1 MKYYIDLYNYQLVVV
16 NAFSYRARDT
26 CRILWKSITLFF
38 KDIHM
43 HYFGLKLAVCMLI
56 QPDFNM
62 THETK
67 IEKKAILSSEI
78 LNS

>member
-1 MKYYIDLYNYQLVVV
+1 
-16 NAFSYRARDT
+16 
-26 CRILWKSITLFF
+26 
-38 KDIHM
+38 M

-67 IEKKAILSSEI
+67 IENRAILSSEI
-78 LNS
+78 LNSQKKIYVVHILRLIVVYVVLQYSVKHVQ